1 MENLDDFENIGGEE
15 YFEKG
20 LCIIEWGE
28 QIKPVLPKETI
39 YINFEKDL
47 INENIR
53 KITIEGANL

>member
-1 MENLDDFENIGGEE
+1 MNNLEDFENIGGRE

-28 QIKPVLPKETI
+28 QIRQVLPKETI
-39 YINFEKDL
+39 YIYFEKDL

-53 KITIEGANL
+53 KITVKGANL

>member
-1 MENLDDFENIGGEE
+1 
-15 YFEKG
+15 
-20 LCIIEWGE
+20 
-28 QIKPVLPKETI
+28 VLPKETI